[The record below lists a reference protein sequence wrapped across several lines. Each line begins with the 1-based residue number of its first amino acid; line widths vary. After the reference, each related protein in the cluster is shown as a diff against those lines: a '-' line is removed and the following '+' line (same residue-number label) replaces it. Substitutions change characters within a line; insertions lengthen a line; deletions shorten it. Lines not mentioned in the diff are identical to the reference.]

1 MTRSAPAA
9 RVRRAPERTRLGAG
23 AAALLAVVAY
33 GGAGCGPGAPADPR
47 PLVAVSV
54 PPQAWVLERLAG
66 DRVQIEIMVPPG
78 ASPVTHEPTIRQ
90 LRRLESAR
98 LYVAVGHPAFPFESA
113 WLGPLLDE
121 SPDLPVL
128 RMADDDGHADGADPE
143 HEDPHVWV
151 TPRQVR
157 SLAVRLVAALAP
169 LLPDAE
175 QALSERLAA
184 VIAEIDAV
192 DALLRARLSGRAE
205 RRFLVLHAAW
215 GHLADEYGLEQV
227 PIERGHKAPDAHAVG
242 ELIASARAA
251 GARVLFVQPQFDASA
266 ARLVAREIGARVV
279 VLDPLAR
286 DWATNMRSVADA
298 LAEGL
303 Y

>member
-1 MTRSAPAA
+1 MSRSALAA
-9 RVRRAPERTRLGAG
+9 RVRRAPERTRVGAG
-23 AAALLAVVAY
+23 AAALLAVIAS
-33 GGAGCGPGAPADPR
+33 GSGGCGPEAPADPR

-54 PPQAWVLERLAG
+54 PPQAWVVEQLAG
-66 DRVQIEIMVPPG
+66 DRVRIEVMVPPG
-78 ASPVTHEPTIRQ
+78 ASPITHEPTIRQ

-121 SPDLPVL
+121 SPELPVL
-128 RMADDDGHADGADPE
+128 RMADGEAAEGVADLEQD
-143 HEDPHVWV
+143 DPHVWV
-151 TPRQVR
+151 TPRQIR
-157 SLAVRLVAALAP
+157 SLAVRLAAALVP

-175 QALSERLAA
+175 RALSDRLAA
-184 VIAEIDAV
+184 VIAETEAV
-192 DALLRARLSGRAE
+192 DALLRAKLTGRAE

-215 GHLADEYGLEQV
+215 GHLAAAYGLEQV
-227 PIERGHKAPDAHAVG
+227 PIERGHKAAD
-242 ELIASARAA
+242 
-251 GARVLFVQPQFDASA
+251 GARVLFVQPQFDATA

-286 DWATNMRSVADA
+286 DWAANMRAVADA